1 MQDVPLAIPHIFERA
16 EKYHPHKEIVTATG
30 AGLERTTYGEWAAR
44 TRKLGGV
51 LDNLGI
57 SADGRVGTFAWN
69 TARHL
74 ELYFAAPCT
83 GRVLHTLNIRLF
95 PEQLTYIV
103 NHADDEVIFVDR
115 SLLGL
120 LAPLL
125 PTFERLKHL
134 VMMDDGKGDIPA
146 DLNGHE
152 LLDYEE
158 LLAAAEPVEFGVDDE
173 HHAASMCYTSGT
185 TGNPKG
191 VVYTHR
197 STFLHTMGAMT
208 ADSLGARETDVIL
221 PVVPMFHA
229 NAWGLAHAAVATGA
243 TLVMPGPD
251 LSGPAIANLIVNE
264 KVTVAAGVPTI
275 WMAVLPELKGRDTSS
290 LRSIPCGGSAVPKSL
305 SEAYREQTGL
315 PILQAWGMTE
325 TSPIASVCRLDAD
338 QAQLPQDEQAD
349 LRTQVG
355 RIVFGVE
362 CRVVE
367 PGTTNPVPW
376 DGESSG
382 ELQCRGNWIAS
393 DYYDDERSRESF
405 TDDGWLKTGDVAAV
419 DERGFVRLVDRTKDL
434 IKSGGEWI
442 SSVELENELMAHPE
456 DRRSRG
462 DRRRPR
468 ALGRGTARLRGQGGR
483 RPGPDRGGR
492 AHVPRGQDRQVA
504 DAQGRRVDRRGPQDQ
519 RRQVLEEDPA
529 RRVRDDA
536 DVLTQRWVPTA
547 VRANSRLAGAGAS
560 VNTPCRCHVLSG
572 PRCSA
577 QRCCRRSP

>member
-1 MQDVPLAIPHIFERA
+1 MAERGPDQLRSALMQGLMQDVPLAIPHIFERA
-16 EKYHPHKEIVTATG
+16 EKYFPHKTIVTSTG
-30 AGLERTTYGEWAAR
+30 DGLERTTYGEWAAR

-51 LDNLGI
+51 LDALGI
-57 SADGRVGTFAWN
+57 SADGRVATFAWN

-134 VMMDDGKGDIPA
+134 VLMDDGKGDIPE

-152 LLDYEE
+152 LLDYEV
-158 LLAAAEPVEFGVDDE
+158 LLAASDPVEWNVTDE
-173 HHAASMCYTSGT
+173 HRAASMCYTSGT

-191 VVYTHR
+191 VVYSHR

-208 ADSLGARETDVIL
+208 VDSLAVRESDVIL

-243 TLVMPGPD
+243 TLVMPGAD
-251 LSGPAIANLIVNE
+251 LSGPALANLIVEE

-275 WMAVLPELKGRDTSS
+275 WMAVLPELKGRDTSA

-305 SEAYREQTGL
+305 SEAFRAQTGL

-325 TSPIASVCRLDAD
+325 TSPIAAVCQLDAD
-338 QAQLPQDEQAD
+338 QKLLSIEEQAE
-349 LRTQVG
+349 LNTQVG
-355 RIVFGVE
+355 RIAFGAE
-362 CRVVE
+362 FRVVE
-367 PGTTNPVPW
+367 PDSTTEVPW
-376 DGESSG
+376 DEESSG
-382 ELQCRGNWIAS
+382 ELQCRGNWIAA
-393 DYYDDERSRESF
+393 DYFDDPRSRESF
-405 TDDGWLKTGDVAAV
+405 TDDGWLKTGDVASV
-419 DERGFVRLVDRTKDL
+419 DPRGRIRLVDRTKDL

-442 SSVELENELMAHPE
+442 SSVELENEIMSHPAVAE
-456 DRRSRG
+456 AAVIG
-462 DRRRPR
+462 VVHPKWGE
-468 ALGRGTARLRGQGGR
+468 APLACVVKVEGQE
-483 RPGPDRGGR
+483 
-492 AHVPRGQDRQVA
+492 
-504 DAQGRRVDRRGPQDQ
+504 
-519 RRQVLEEDPA
+519 LTE
-529 RRVRDDA
+529 A
-536 DVLTQRWVPTA
+536 DVLAHLEGKIAKWQLPKGVVWISEVPKT
-547 VRANSRLAGAGAS
+547 S
-560 VNTPCRCHVLSG
+560 VGKFSKKTLRDQFVDIFID
-572 PRCSA
+572 R
-577 QRCCRRSP
+577 